1 METSALSKLNGYTP
15 ILRLQVGLGLLAF
28 ILMGVND
35 GLIGV
40 LLPSIRGYY
49 GVDKGTVSL
58 IFLAATLGYLTSAFS
73 SGPLS
78 AKIGT
83 RNLLLLG
90 LSSYVLGVTLVSL
103 VVPFLV
109 FPFCLYFSGLGIGII
124 DAGLNS
130 YFVNFPRSTVLM
142 NTLHAFYG
150 VGALIGPLVASGM
163 LALDFFW
170 ANCYIVLVIVGLVVL
185 AGIVFI
191 FRHNPFPDLHAKPA
205 AGDAPQRGILSTA
218 LRVRNVWLCA
228 AFLLFYVGVEVSMG
242 TWSYSLLTEER
253 HQDTLLSGWAVSGY
267 WLGLTLGRLILGHV
281 GERIGNKR
289 LIQWCLAGVVV
300 GVLLVWV
307 APFEIISAAGLVL
320 TGFSLGPLFPTTIT
334 LISGLVPAR
343 VVATAIGFAA
353 SLGSMGAAFFP
364 WFTGNLAQWF
374 GLWTLLP
381 FMVVLTAGMLAVWFF
396 LLARSR
402 PNSVEE
408 PGPA

>member
-1 METSALSKLNGYTP
+1 METTSLPKLSGYTP

-35 GLIGV
+35 GMIGV

-49 GVDKGTVSL
+49 TVDKGTVSL
-58 IFLAATLGYLTSAFS
+58 IFLASTLGYLTSAFS
-73 SGPLS
+73 SGPLA
-78 AKIGT
+78 AKIGV
-83 RNLLLLG
+83 RNLLLCG
-90 LSSYVLGVTLVSL
+90 LTSYVIGVTLVSL
-103 VVPFLV
+103 TVPFLV
-109 FPFCLYFSGLGIGII
+109 LPLCLYFSGLGIGII

-150 VGALIGPLVASGM
+150 VGALIGPLIASGM
-163 LALDFFW
+163 LALNFFW
-170 ANCYIVLVIVGLVVL
+170 SNCYVILIALGALVLT
-185 AGIVFI
+185 GIVI
-191 FRHNPFPDLHAKPA
+191 LFRHNPFPDLHAKPA
-205 AGDAPQRGILSTA
+205 GDTPQRGVLSTA

-267 WLGLTLGRLILGHV
+267 WLGLTLGRLVLGHV

-300 GVLLVWV
+300 GVLLVWA
-307 APFEIISAAGLVL
+307 APFGFISAAGLVL

-381 FMVVLTAGMLAVWFF
+381 FMVVLTVGMLAVWFF

-402 PNSVEE
+402 PGQPQTS
-408 PGPA
+408 GPA

>member
-1 METSALSKLNGYTP
+1 METATPIKLNGYTP

-28 ILMGVND
+28 VLMGIHD

-40 LLPSIRGYY
+40 LLPSIRGFYT
-49 GVDKGTVSL
+49 VDKATVSL
-58 IFLAATLGYLTSAFS
+58 IFLAGTLGYLTSAFS

-78 AKIGT
+78 ARIGV

-90 LSSYVLGVTLVSL
+90 LSSYVLGATLISL
-103 VVPFLV
+103 TVPFPVL
-109 FPFCLYFSGLGIGII
+109 PFCLYFSGLGLGII

-150 VGALIGPLVASGM
+150 VGALIGPLIASGM
-163 LALDFFW
+163 LALNFFW
-170 ANCYIVLVIVGLVVL
+170 ANCYIILIALGLLVLT
-185 AGIVFI
+185 GIAII
-191 FRHNPFPDLHAKPA
+191 FRHNPFPDLHAKQ
-205 AGDAPQRGILSTA
+205 AGGPPQKGILSTA
-218 LRVRNVWLCA
+218 LRVRNVWLSA

-300 GVLLVWV
+300 GVLLVWF
-307 APFEIISAAGLVL
+307 APIGFISAAGLVL

-334 LISGLVPAR
+334 LVSSLVPAR

-381 FMVVLTAGMLAVWFF
+381 FMVILTAGMLVVWFF
-396 LLARSR
+396 LLVRPRSR
-402 PNSVEE
+402 PAEVA
-408 PGPA
+408 G

>member
-1 METSALSKLNGYTP
+1 MESTTLPKVNGYTP
-15 ILRLQVGLGLLAF
+15 ILKLQYGLGLLAF
-28 ILMGVND
+28 ILMGIND

-40 LLPSIRGYY
+40 LLPSIRSYY
-49 GVDKGTVSL
+49 AVDKGTVSL
-58 IFLAATLGYLTSAFS
+58 IFLAATMGYLTSAFS

-78 AKIGT
+78 ARIGT

-90 LSSYVLGVTLVSL
+90 LFAYVLGVTMVSL
-103 VVPFLV
+103 TVPFLV
-109 FPFCLYFSGLGIGII
+109 FPLCLYFSGFGIGII

-130 YFVNFPRSTVLM
+130 YFVNFPRSTVML

-150 VGALIGPLVASGM
+150 VGALIGPLLASGM

-170 ANCYIVLVIVGLVVL
+170 TNCYIFLVAGGVIVLT
-185 AGIVFI
+185 GIFFI
-191 FRHNPFPDLHAKPA
+191 FRHNPLPDLHTQP
-205 AGDAPQRGILSTA
+205 AGDGPQRGILSTT
-218 LRVRNVWLCA
+218 LRLRNVWLCA

-253 HQDTLLSGWAVSGY
+253 HQDALLSGWAVSGY

-300 GVLLVWV
+300 GVLLVWA
-307 APFEIISAAGLVL
+307 APLEIISAAGLVL

-334 LISGLVPAR
+334 LVSSLVPAR

-364 WFTGNLAQWF
+364 WFTGNLAQWV

-381 FMVVLTAGMLAVWFF
+381 FMVLLTIGMLVVWFF
-396 LLARSR
+396 LLARS
-402 PNSVEE
+402 NSVVAET
-408 PGPA
+408 PGQA